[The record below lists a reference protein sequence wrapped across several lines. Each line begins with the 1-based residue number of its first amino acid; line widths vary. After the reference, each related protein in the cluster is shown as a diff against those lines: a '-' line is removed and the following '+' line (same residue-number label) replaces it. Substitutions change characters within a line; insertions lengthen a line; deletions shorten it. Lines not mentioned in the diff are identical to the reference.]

1 MWCRSPGMAPRAVV
15 WVAVT
20 AVLLLG
26 GAVLQRR
33 HREDTRALVDV
44 VTRGM
49 THRDAMHDE
58 HCKFLLLCITTPHC
72 KGSILR

>member
-1 MWCRSPGMAPRAVV
+1 MAPRAVV

-26 GAVLQRR
+26 AAVLHRR

-44 VTRGM
+44 VTRG
-49 THRDAMHDE
+49 TVDRDAMHHE
-58 HCKFLLLCITTPHC
+58 HCTPLLLLCVMN
-72 KGSILR
+72 